1 MGLFLILCTGQRA
14 LSFHRCPYI
23 GKERIIMPTKPKK
36 PCKHPGCAKLTEGI
50 YCEEH
55 REVHR
60 SDRMTSNKRG
70 YDSRWRRARKRFL
83 ATHPLCERC
92 KENRLLATATVVDHI
107 IPHRGDDRLFWDESN
122 WQALC
127 KHCHDSKT
135 MTEDRYQE
143 YRY

>member
-1 MGLFLILCTGQRA
+1 
-14 LSFHRCPYI
+14 
-23 GKERIIMPTKPKK
+23 MPRKPKK
-36 PCKHPGCAKLTEGI
+36 PCKHLGCPMLTDSD

-60 SDRMTSNKRG
+60 SDRVTSSKRG

-83 ATHPLCERC
+83 AAHPLCESC
-92 KENRLLATATVVDHI
+92 KKSNLLVPATVVDHI
-107 IPHRGDDRLFWDESN
+107 TPHRGNEGLFWDELN

-127 KHCHDSKT
+127 KSCHDSKT

>member
-1 MGLFLILCTGQRA
+1 
-14 LSFHRCPYI
+14 
-23 GKERIIMPTKPKK
+23 MPKKPNK
-36 PCKHPGCAKLTEGI
+36 PCKHPGCPKLTEGI

-70 YDSRWRRARKRFL
+70 YDSHWRRARKRFL
-83 ATHPLCERC
+83 AAHPLCESCR
-92 KENRLLATATVVDHI
+92 ENSILVAATVVDHI

-127 KHCHDSKT
+127 KRCHDSKT